1 MNLLLDDDED
11 NNVGTIDIS
20 QNSEVPLSINLDSTR
35 NTRKLELQSE
45 QPSITLNSKSV
56 LKGDL
61 EIVVPEKVTYFV
73 MNKIPLIG
81 NGILAVKRKIPPTT
95 RDTVSKKD
103 NFVDIE
109 INNVTI
115 EKSTSAELSHMKIK
129 GPLKIF
135 QGSTVTFSNNVT
147 LEETDITYI
156 LETLNNENDGIFGL
170 DSEKTFKSVPKSIN
184 FQLPED
190 QFNISQPSALILIK
204 EKEFDCKPWESIIAL
219 KNENVTKINNAATFL
234 FRIIR
239 LLKFLYFKLTLL
251 DWKVFSKYNLRNAWL

>member
-11 NNVGTIDIS
+11 KNVGTIDIS
-20 QNSEVPLSINLDSTR
+20 QNSEVLFSINFDSTR
-35 NTRKLELQSE
+35 NTRKLELLSE

-61 EIVVPEKVTYFV
+61 EIVVPEKVTSFV
-73 MNKIPLIG
+73 MNEIPLIG
-81 NGILAVKRKIPPTT
+81 NGNWAVKRKIPPTK
-95 RDTVSKKD
+95 RDTASKKD

-170 DSEKTFKSVPKSIN
+170 DSETTFKSVPKSIN

-204 EKEFDCKPWESIIAL
+204 EKEFDCKPWEPIIVL
-219 KNENVTKINNAATFL
+219 KK
-234 FRIIR
+234 
-239 LLKFLYFKLTLL
+239 
-251 DWKVFSKYNLRNAWL
+251 

>member
-1 MNLLLDDDED
+1 
-11 NNVGTIDIS
+11 
-20 QNSEVPLSINLDSTR
+20 
-35 NTRKLELQSE
+35 
-45 QPSITLNSKSV
+45 
-56 LKGDL
+56 
-61 EIVVPEKVTYFV
+61 
-73 MNKIPLIG
+73 
-81 NGILAVKRKIPPTT
+81 
-95 RDTVSKKD
+95 
-103 NFVDIE
+103 
-109 INNVTI
+109 
-115 EKSTSAELSHMKIK
+115 MKIK
-129 GPLKIF
+129 DPLKIF

-170 DSEKTFKSVPKSIN
+170 DSETTFKSVPKSIN

-190 QFNISQPSALILIK
+190 QFNISQSSALILIK

-251 DWKVFSKYNLRNAWL
+251 D

>member
-1 MNLLLDDDED
+1 
-11 NNVGTIDIS
+11 
-20 QNSEVPLSINLDSTR
+20 
-35 NTRKLELQSE
+35 
-45 QPSITLNSKSV
+45 
-56 LKGDL
+56 
-61 EIVVPEKVTYFV
+61 
-73 MNKIPLIG
+73 
-81 NGILAVKRKIPPTT
+81 
-95 RDTVSKKD
+95 
-103 NFVDIE
+103 
-109 INNVTI
+109 
-115 EKSTSAELSHMKIK
+115 MKIK
-129 GPLKIF
+129 DPLKIF

-170 DSEKTFKSVPKSIN
+170 DSETTFKSVPKSIN

-190 QFNISQPSALILIK
+190 QFNISQSSALILIK

-251 DWKVFSKYNLRNAWL
+251 DWKVFSK